1 MTGFTGALRAITLE
15 RKLALEE
22 DSSGKTKLEKELVFY
37 ARIESSEVFKKA
49 NQALTEF
56 QKQFELRIPKS
67 EDNLSAGRIRVRAT
81 SLDNGIFEYVQTTKI
96 KTEGGE
102 NETSVKVTEDVF
114 EQFKLLANA
123 GMVKTRY
130 IYDIP
135 DRQEKWEVD
144 VFRLESGALA
154 NWVKIDFE
162 FIDME
167 NKAVPEL
174 PEGFLDIIPSTS
186 KSKEDQ
192 DFIYDLYEKVF
203 LASGKNDRNN

>member
-37 ARIESSEVFKKA
+37 ARIESPEVFKKA

-167 NKAVPEL
+167 NKTVPEL

-186 KSKEDQ
+186 RSKEDQ